1 MKIPIISGLS
11 SVEKRLLIG
20 GLVGSFSYYGVYT
33 TRYLVPNYPPLLKQ
47 KLDPHLPENG
57 ELLSL
62 VAPPVILKVAPRL
75 AKSTDTKEKLGD
87 IGFGTMLYS
96 LPSIV
101 RRVGSSAAYQFGV
114 ESKPAAR
121 LTQPIA
127 TSKYG
132 LTATNTNAR
141 ATTTTVTPTRG
152 LSKYIVTA

>member
-20 GLVGSFSYYGVYT
+20 GLVGSLSYFGEAT
-33 TRYLVPNYPPLLKQ
+33 ASTLVPNYPPELKA
-47 KLDPHLPENG
+47 KLDPHLPANG

-75 AKSTDTKEKLGD
+75 AKSTDTKEKLSD

-96 LPSIV
+96 LPSIM
-101 RRVGSSAAYQFGV
+101 RRVTGETVYQLGV
-114 ESKPAAR
+114 ESKPATR

-132 LTATNTNAR
+132 LTATNSNSR

-152 LSKYIVTA
+152 LSKYVVTA

>member
-20 GLVGSFSYYGVYT
+20 GLVGSFSYFGEYT
-33 TRYLVPNYPPLLKQ
+33 ASTLIPNYPPELKQ
-47 KLDPHLPENG
+47 KLDPHLPANG

-75 AKSTDTKEKLGD
+75 AKSSDTKEKLSD

-101 RRVGSSAAYQFGV
+101 RRVGSEAAYQFGV
-114 ESKPAAR
+114 ESKPAVR

-141 ATTTTVTPTRG
+141 ATTTNVTPTRG
-152 LSKYIVTA
+152 LSKYVLTA